1 MPNAIQPRDPKAAL
15 VLLPGLSPE
24 DVLPELGGW
33 SRHLGRRM
41 VLGSAAALLGLA
53 LWPWRQT
60 VQAEGVIRPA
70 GENTLVQS
78 SLDGSVAVVWV
89 RENQRVRRGERLA
102 ELDRR
107 SLLEE
112 QRKLEGELRSSLAQ
126 QRDSLSQS
134 NDLQQQQQAAL
145 ALSTAQQRARWSDT
159 ADAEATL
166 RLRAS
171 ELQRYRSLLA
181 SGAVAAGMVEEKQA
195 QLDLA
200 RNSVQRAQQALQEQ
214 RARGT
219 AELARL
225 RQGDSQ
231 TTSQRRELDKLLEQT
246 RTRLAAVNRALAN
259 SVITAPTAGTVI
271 ATGLRHAQ
279 QVIRAGDVLAQ
290 IAPDN
295 GPLRVKV
302 MVPSR
307 DVGAIRA
314 GQRAELRIAGCPYP
328 DFGVMGARVLSISP
342 DRVEEPAGS
351 GAPGGGFVV
360 TLAPRSRSL
369 SAGKRNC
376 SLRHGM
382 ETRADIVTQDTT
394 VLRFLLT
401 CLRLLS
407 GQ

>member
-401 CLRLLS
+401 RLRLLS